1 MNRASLV
8 QRLIAGS
15 LFLAAVLVAG
25 CGVKEA
31 TPTAAPKAAVTES
44 AIPAWQQR
52 WDQVVTAAKKE
63 GKLTVYGQVS
73 PAQRES
79 LAVFQRK
86 YGIDMEFAVGKGS
99 EIETKW
105 TAEKNAGLNIADI
118 FHVSTGLGPTMK
130 PKGAFA
136 PISPNLI
143 LPETQDGKL
152 WLRGEFPFLD
162 ADKTMVA
169 LSSAYESYTNVNTDM
184 IKEGEIKSYRDFLKP
199 EYKGKLVLFDPTIP
213 SSSLGWVVFVMK
225 DLYGLDGSKEYFR
238 QLAATAPMFTRDA
251 GQELEWVA
259 RGKYAIGVGISH
271 STASEY
277 KARGAPITMIRVSE
291 GGSINCGSDAVEL
304 SSTAPHPNA
313 AVVYLNWLFTE
324 EGQIAFTK
332 GSGTPPIRAGLNVEG
347 IDPSRVPLPGEKVY
361 IYGEGHSIFG
371 PEAAKITREIF
382 GDLLK

>member
-1 MNRASLV
+1 MAV
-8 QRLIAGS
+8 
-15 LFLAAVLVAG
+15 VLVAG

-31 TPTAAPKAAVTES
+31 TPTAAPKAAITES

-52 WDQVVTAAKKE
+52 WDKTVAAAKRE
-63 GKLTVYGQVS
+63 GTLMIYGQVS
-73 PAQRES
+73 PAQRET
-79 LAVFQRK
+79 LGAFQRK
-86 YGIDMEFAVGKGS
+86 YGIEMEFAVGKGS

-105 TAEKNAGLNIADI
+105 TAEKNAGLSIADI

-136 PISPNLI
+136 PIPPNLI

-162 ADKTMVA
+162 AGKTMAA
-169 LSSAYESYTNVNTDM
+169 LSSAYESYTNVNTDL
-184 IKEGEIKSYRDFLKP
+184 IKEGQLKSYRDLVKP
-199 EYKGKLVLFDPTIP
+199 EYQGKLVLFDPTIP
-213 SSSLGWVVFVMK
+213 SSSLGWAVFMMK
-225 DLYGLDGSKEYFR
+225 DVFGIDGAKEYFR
-238 QLAATAPMFTRDA
+238 QMAATSPAFTRDA

-259 RGKYAIGVGISH
+259 RGKYAIGIGISH

-277 KARGAPITMIRVSE
+277 KARGAPITMVRFSE
-291 GGSINCGSDAVEL
+291 GGSINCGSDAVEI

-313 AVVYLNWLFTE
+313 AAVYLNWLFTE

-347 IDPSRVPLPGEKVY
+347 IDPSRVPLPGEKVF
-361 IYGEGHSIFG
+361 IYGEAHSSYG
-371 PEAAKITREIF
+371 PEAAKIIKEIF
-382 GDLLK
+382 GDQLK